1 MKLPIVISLVLAFY
15 GVAQAQ
21 QASLKRGQLEGTTKV
36 FGSPP
41 PIRSCSGHCSAGKA
55 YYDDRRLKSKRGQ
68 IPY

>member
-36 FGSPP
+36 FGSP
-41 PIRSCSGHCSAGKA
+41 RQSGLA
-55 YYDDRRLKSKRGQ
+55 RVIVRLAKPTMMTGV
-68 IPY
+68 